1 MISYNKNT
9 HTFNGEK
16 LPDCIDDQGHYFK
29 TCDRCSHMVCRRC
42 NTQSYDFWLSLCSTY
57 GDFSGTIAEYDRY
70 CDKCETLLIRGSP
83 RVYSHS
89 FKCYEDWEKHRIA
102 NNDTVCR
109 MCQGKG
115 SYKIGEST
123 IRKCDACEGTG
134 KFPSPSRL
142 KQLER
147 IQKEKIKYPKMMTG
161 WDLFLELFR

>member
-1 MISYNKNT
+1 
-9 HTFNGEK
+9 
-16 LPDCIDDQGHYFK
+16 
-29 TCDRCSHMVCRRC
+29 
-42 NTQSYDFWLSLCSTY
+42 
-57 GDFSGTIAEYDRY
+57 
-70 CDKCETLLIRGSP
+70 
-83 RVYSHS
+83 
-89 FKCYEDWEKHRIA
+89 
-102 NNDTVCR
+102 

-115 SYKIGEST
+115 SYKIGAST